1 MANIPLQYPFPYK
14 TINSTGFTS
23 SVEFVNV
30 TVLGD
35 VTIDQNLTVSGNI
48 TTTDLTVGDDLTVG
62 GQIDAQV
69 LRAFGVWDTPIQTVN
84 GAGAWIGFDAS
95 GHTIFANRKS
105 TAGQTNS
112 FRWYAFD
119 HTNAFQGELMR
130 LSNAGN
136 LFVSG
141 TKIEFPLVHFQQP
154 SGTFPQYDFI
164 LPSSMGGAGQILTS
178 AGAGNPTY
186 WTTPSGGGGG
196 GGTVTNVT
204 GTSPISVTSPTT
216 TPNISLGT
224 VPTTLGGTGLTT
236 VGTNGQVLTSNGTTL
251 QYVTLPTPVTSV
263 SATSPLASSG
273 GATPTISIASSTGSG
288 SVVLQ
293 SFPTITNNL
302 LINSPATTSNV
313 TLEVYQPNISDTYS
327 NSIYLGKN
335 SSGNEYGY
343 ISYRANATISSR
355 RITIG
360 YGSTQIVIN
369 GAGQI
374 VAPGVIGSTAAW
386 YFSTSL
392 DVTAASAQI
401 TINNNTLTTATHT
414 GLQVFGSALTT
425 GQVRT
430 MVGASS
436 TAGNFVSFGWQHDPT
451 LGNRYGYINTNNANV
466 MTFATNGNIGI
477 GTTSPAAPLDVNGNI
492 AIKNYGICVSTAND
506 TTLGFATTDGQ
517 FSKIE
522 SYNNAATVYRPLALQ
537 PYGGNVGIGT
547 TSPGAKFVI
556 EGAPAAFGIQ
566 YLASTATL
574 STTINTVDILHRW
587 YESTGNAS
595 YIDLSWIRTSAGGN
609 WLSAGQRF
617 QAKVDSDFQAY
628 IQFNGNNNYGLS
640 FGTGFSSTAHGVAE
654 RMRITETGNVGIGTT
669 NPVVTLDVLGETVVR
684 DNQLAV
690 KKSGTGVNANIS
702 IEAGSNGSPSLANT
716 ATLNFY
722 TIGGGG
728 GLVGT
733 VIRMKYDAT
742 YGYHHEHSSDTLVS
756 TSPIVGKE
764 NVKILSNSNP
774 TDCQSMLSSS
784 AGNTGLEMRAIN
796 GTVYIDMTAKTPSP
810 GIDYDFRI
818 AKTNTNDVNF
828 YNAHSGSFIFDKG
841 VRATNFSTN
850 GLQAFT
856 YASGTFTPRIAMFY
870 TIDGKV
876 YECNSAPA
884 GRDNIAITY
893 TVQTGVWVRMGN
905 TMMINM
911 EIQYNQTYSG
921 IFFSMNDLNIV
932 AVIPEDACK
941 PLTLGAVG
949 VTGYPSRIRDRFVDN
964 FQMNYWISNTAYAPG
979 GTICEVQLRR
989 DNTHNMCPWDPT
1001 NKTGERVNIT
1011 ASYYVNQ

>member
-154 SGTFPQYDFI
+154 PGTFPQYDFI
-164 LPSSMGGAGQILTS
+164 LPSSMGGAGQVLTS
-178 AGAGNPTY
+178 AGAGSPTY
-186 WTTPSGGGGG
+186 WTTPSGGGGGG

-204 GTSPISVTSPTT
+204 GTSPVTVTSPTT

-224 VPTTLGGTGLTT
+224 IPTTLGGTGLTT
-236 VGTNGQVLTSNGTTL
+236 VGTNGQVLSSNGTSL

-263 SATSPLASSG
+263 AATSPLASSG
-273 GATPTISIASSTGSG
+273 GATPTISIASSTGTG
-288 SVVLQ
+288 AVVLA
-293 SFPTITNNL
+293 SFPI
-302 LINSPATTSNV
+302 V
-313 TLEVYQPNISDTYS
+313 TGLISDNSLFTRSVANDTYVITS
-327 NSIYLGKN
+327 AAG
-335 SSGNEYGY
+335 GAFGY
-343 ISYRANATISSR
+343 IEATDI
-355 RITIG
+355 
-360 YGSTQIVIN
+360 
-369 GAGQI
+369 
-374 VAPGVIGSTAAW
+374 STAVKR
-386 YFSTSL
+386 SL
-392 DVTAASAQI
+392 CL
-401 TINNNTLTTATHT
+401 NPYGGN
-414 GLQVFGSALTT
+414 
-425 GQVRT
+425 
-430 MVGASS
+430 VG
-436 TAGNFVSFGWQHDPT
+436 V
-451 LGNRYGYINTNNANV
+451 
-466 MTFATNGNIGI
+466 
-477 GTTSPAAPLDVNGNI
+477 GTTSPTDKLNVVGSTKLNNGSFKASNTADDVEIVCTAIYGNFG
-492 AIKNYGICVSTAND
+492 AI
-506 TTLGFATTDGQ
+506 
-517 FSKIE
+517 
-522 SYNNAATVYRPLALQ
+522 NARQASNTGVPKAFCIN
-537 PYGGNVGIGT
+537 PYGGDVGIGT
-547 TSPGAKFVI
+547 TSPTARLDVLTSLGTTTCRLKGTPESLILDGTDYVYQRFA
-556 EGAPAAFGIQ
+556 
-566 YLASTATL
+566 LAGVNSAY
-574 STTINTVDILHRW
+574 VG
-587 YESTGNAS
+587 YGNA
-595 YIDLSWIRTSAGGN
+595 
-609 WLSAGQRF
+609 
-617 QAKVDSDFQAY
+617 
-628 IQFNGNNNYGLS
+628 GNNNFDISNTIGNIVL
-640 FGTGFSSTAHGVAE
+640 FPNN
-654 RMRITETGNVGIGTT
+654 NVGIGTT
-669 NPVVTLDVLGETVVR
+669 TPAAKLHVSNGEFRVSQ
-684 DNQLAV
+684 D
-690 KKSGTGVNANIS
+690 GTGVAAVAKIQ
-702 IEAGSNGSPSLANT
+702 AGTSGSPSVANEAQLQLIT
-716 ATLNFY
+716 V
-722 TIGGGG
+722 GGGG
-728 GLVGT
+728 GFVTTYLLQ
-733 VIRMKYDAT
+733 KYSAT
-742 YGYHHEHSSDTLVS
+742 YGYHHLSIADNFVSS
-756 TSPIVGKE
+756 SPIWATNSI
-764 NVKILSNSNP
+764 NVVNSVDCNSKIESNG
-774 TDCQSMLSSS
+774 
-784 AGNTGLEMRAIN
+784 GNTALELRAIN
-796 GTVYIDMTAKTPSP
+796 GTAYIDMTAKTPSP
-810 GIDYDFRI
+810 GLDYDFRI
-818 AKTNTNDVNF
+818 SKTNSNDVNF
-828 YNAHSGSFIFDKG
+828 LNAHSGSFIFDKG

-850 GLQAFT
+850 GVQAFT

-884 GRDNIAITY
+884 GRDNISITY
-893 TVQTGVWVRMGN
+893 TVQTGLWVRIGN
-905 TMMINM
+905 TVMVNM

-932 AVIPEDACK
+932 AVIPETACN
-941 PLTLGAVG
+941 PSGLGAAG